1 MVTPDPFVRKA
12 GLLLRSPGAWIAG
25 ALLAL
30 LLWLPASGAFFHTLF
45 PSIPHPVYV
54 RASFFELAFA
64 HCILVGLSSV
74 LAAIA
79 GIGTAIFVT
88 RASGREFF
96 SIANAI
102 AAIGQTVPPVAVLA
116 LSVPL
121 LGYGA
126 APTLVALVLYAI
138 LPILE
143 NTITG
148 LETVPIAARD
158 AAIGMG
164 FSPWHMLTR
173 IELPLA
179 WPFILAGLRTSTII
193 NIGTA
198 TIGSSIGALSLGS
211 PIIEGLAAN
220 NPAYVLQGALVVAL
234 LAILVDHMF
243 GSLARLAQTPQIS
256 T

>member
-1 MVTPDPFVRKA
+1 MVAPYPSMQRTSLF
-12 GLLLRSPGAWIAG
+12 LRSPGVWIAS

-45 PSIPHPVYV
+45 PKLPHPVYA

-64 HCILVGLSSV
+64 HCILVGLSSG

-96 SIANAI
+96 GIANAI

-143 NTITG
+143 NTVTG
-148 LETVPIAARD
+148 LEAVPAAARD

-164 FSPWHMLTR
+164 FSPWQMLSR
-173 IELPLA
+173 IEVPLA

-198 TIGSSIGALSLGS
+198 TIGSSLGALSLGS